1 MKSMASVM
9 AASIRTITDWLTNL
23 IEYGFIE
30 PHSTHPGTF
39 APLPGP
45 SFPMP
50 TEVAHVRAALI
61 GHVATF
67 DTAASLD
74 AWIEGKTEENRL
86 LDTPL
91 PLAEAIREA
100 GYILAARAALHVK
113 SQNSMDA
120 DLKSDGGPACP
131 LRPQASVFLYAGSEE
146 ANNHAGVA
154 TRPNADSRAQRE
166 VGFG

>member
-9 AASIRTITDWLTNL
+9 AASISTITDWLTNL

-39 APLPGP
+39 APLPDP

-74 AWIEGKTEENRL
+74 AWIEGKADENRL

-113 SQNSMDA
+113 S
-120 DLKSDGGPACP
+120 
-131 LRPQASVFLYAGSEE
+131 
-146 ANNHAGVA
+146 
-154 TRPNADSRAQRE
+154 
-166 VGFG
+166 